1 MNNLIYISGAITG
14 TTDYIERFQKAED
27 ELAAKGYRVVNPA
40 KVCSYLPQL
49 SHSEY
54 MNICIEML
62 KPCDSVY
69 FLKGWKNSVGASKE
83 YMFSFYCNKDMH
95 FEDKTER
102 SEENDIM

>member
-1 MNNLIYISGAITG
+1 MNNLIYISGKITG

-27 ELAAKGYRVVNPA
+27 KLAAKGYRVVNPA
-40 KVCSYLPQL
+40 KVCSYLPEL

-69 FLKGWKNSVGASKE
+69 FLDDWTNSIGACFE
-83 YMFSFYCNKDMH
+83 YQFSMLN
-95 FEDKTER
+95 DKIIKFAADER
-102 SEENDIM
+102 SEENDSL

>member
-1 MNNLIYISGAITG
+1 MNNLIYISGKITG

-27 ELAAKGYRVVNPA
+27 ELVSKGYRVVNPA
-40 KVCSYLPQL
+40 KVCSYLPEL

-69 FLKGWKNSVGASKE
+69 FLEDWVNSIGACCE
-83 YMFSFYCNKDMH
+83 YQFSRMNKKIVK
-95 FEDKTER
+95 FALNER
-102 SEENDIM
+102 RNVNDSL

>member
-27 ELAAKGYRVVNPA
+27 KLAAKGYRVVNPA
-40 KVCSYLPQL
+40 KVCSYLPEL

-69 FLKGWKNSVGASKE
+69 FLEDWVNSIGACFE
-83 YMFSFYCNKDMH
+83 YQFSMLN
-95 FEDKTER
+95 DKIVKFALNER
-102 SEENDIM
+102 RNVNDSL

>member
-14 TTDYIERFQKAED
+14 TTDFLERFQKAED

-69 FLKGWKNSVGASKE
+69 FLEDWVNSIGACFE
-83 YMFSFYCNKDMH
+83 YQFSMLN
-95 FEDKTER
+95 DKIIKFAADER
-102 SEENDIM
+102 SEENDSL

>member
-14 TTDYIERFQKAED
+14 TTDYLERFQKAED

-40 KVCSYLPQL
+40 KVCSYLPEL
-49 SHSEY
+49 SHSEH

-69 FLKGWKNSVGASKE
+69 FLDDWMNSIGACFE
-83 YMFSFYCNKDMH
+83 YQFSMLN
-95 FEDKTER
+95 DKIVKFALNER
-102 SEENDIM
+102 RNVNDSL

>member
-27 ELAAKGYRVVNPA
+27 ELAARGYRVVNPA
-40 KVCSYLPQL
+40 KVCSYLPEL

-69 FLKGWKNSVGASKE
+69 FLDDWINSIGACFE
-83 YMFSFYCNKDMH
+83 YQFSRMNKKIVK
-95 FEDKTER
+95 FALNER
-102 SEENDIM
+102 RNVNDSL